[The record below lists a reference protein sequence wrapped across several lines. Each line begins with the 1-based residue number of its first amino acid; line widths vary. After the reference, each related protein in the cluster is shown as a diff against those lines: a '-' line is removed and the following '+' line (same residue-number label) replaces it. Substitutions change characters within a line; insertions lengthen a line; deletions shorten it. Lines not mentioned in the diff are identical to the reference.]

1 MNELLIILLPALI
14 GAVPALIVAINTNRL
29 IAYRVDELA
38 KKIEEN
44 NRVVER
50 IYKIESDMNT
60 MWQRHDELK
69 EQIRQ
74 IKKSLKII

>member
-1 MNELLIILLPALI
+1 MNDIVIILLPALI
-14 GAVPALIVAINTNRL
+14 GAIPALVVAFNTNRL

-44 NRVVER
+44 NKVVER

-69 EQIRQ
+69 EQIRE

>member
-14 GAVPALIVAINTNRL
+14 GAVPALVVAINTNRL

-69 EQIRQ
+69 EQIRE

>member
-38 KKIEEN
+38 KKIEET

-69 EQIRQ
+69 EQIRE

>member
-69 EQIRQ
+69 EQIRE

>member
-1 MNELLIILLPALI
+1 MNELLIILLPALV
-14 GAVPALIVAINTNRL
+14 GAIPALIVAINTNRL

-44 NRVVER
+44 NKVVER

-69 EQIRQ
+69 EQIKE
-74 IKKSLKII
+74 IKQTLKII